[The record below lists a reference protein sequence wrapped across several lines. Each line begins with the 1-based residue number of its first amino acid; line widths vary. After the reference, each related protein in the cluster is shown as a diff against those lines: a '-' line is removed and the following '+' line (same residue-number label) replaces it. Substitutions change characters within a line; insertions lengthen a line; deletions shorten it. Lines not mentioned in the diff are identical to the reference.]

1 MQGFYQRWPALAL
14 ALLCAGPALAGVQ
27 VTYQTPERFSDLP
40 FSPAERA
47 AILQQMSEHFDALGK
62 RLPAGQ
68 DLQVEVSDIDLA
80 GRIVHSQRWNEEVR
94 VLRGGADWPRMRFHY
109 RLSEAGRELASG
121 DAELANMDYQ
131 QRINRYSSSDPL
143 RYEKQ
148 MLDDWF
154 GKTLAPPR
162 R

>member
-1 MQGFYQRWPALAL
+1 MSRTVAAMVLLTVLAGVPALAEVRIHYL
-14 ALLCAGPALAGVQ
+14 A
-27 VTYQTPERFSDLP
+27 PERYADLP

-47 AILQQMSEHFDALGK
+47 AILQQLSEHFDALGK
-62 RLPAGQ
+62 RLPAGH

-80 GRIVHSQRWNEEVR
+80 GRIVHSQRWNEELR

-109 RLSEAGRELASG
+109 RLSEGGRELASG
-121 DAELANMDYQ
+121 DADLANMDYQ

-154 GKTLAPPR
+154 GKTLAAPQR
-162 R
+162 